1 MSKVEGDE
9 QLDADIL
16 QSKADVLR
24 ARDMIP
30 PYDKKPRRPEKRQ
43 EKKDEAAVPANV
55 VAIPEKKDKTAT
67 PAPSKPEKI
76 KGGNASEKRDL
87 LVADAVAAKN
97 AAPTVQNRENKS
109 EIPQFDL
116 AKELLARQR
125 KVASTRRK
133 GPGSTPAPRSRQ
145 PEPNPEHEPI
155 IEPESEPKPARPV
168 YQTHE
173 PPEPGEPERERII
186 AEIVA
191 RDIERLR
198 RNNNH

>member
-24 ARDMIP
+24 ARDIIP
-30 PYDKKPRRPEKRQ
+30 PYDKKPRQPEKRQ
-43 EKKDEAAVPANV
+43 EKNTEAAVPAEIV
-55 VAIPEKKDKTAT
+55 EIPDKKDKTPRAGT
-67 PAPSKPEKI
+67 SKLEKVER
-76 KGGNASEKRDL
+76 GGASEKRDL
-87 LVADAVAAKN
+87 GACDTVAEKD
-97 AAPTVQNRENKS
+97 AAPTAQNHDEKI
-109 EIPQFDL
+109 EIPRFNL

-125 KVASTRRK
+125 EVASTRRK

-145 PEPNPEHEPI
+145 PEPKPKHEPI
-155 IEPESEPKPARPV
+155 IEPESEPRPARPV
-168 YQTHE
+168 RQTHE
-173 PPEPGEPERERII
+173 PPGPGGPGRERII